1 MFGSAAGVE
10 APTSTQAEYTARGAQ
25 ARWHTTVVG
34 RGGSASTASILPP
47 EASCGAASQP
57 LQRFRLAHWQAL
69 GAVPAELPGAT
80 VARGYRL
87 AYGRPP
93 ARDPER
99 RASCAYSRREL
110 AEALAA
116 LGYRLPCRPAP
127 PPPADPLELIW
138 RAALLRLQLPSTR
151 LLLAHHGRLLQLRD
165 SASPLASPGELVAE
179 VAVRSMWWGL
189 AAGRVDLIGN
199 ALGEVLGRVVAVD
212 LLEAGR

>member
-1 MFGSAAGVE
+1 MFE
-10 APTSTQAEYTARGAQ
+10 EYGRPYTDREQ
-25 ARWHTTVVG
+25 PRWHTAPDQQQK
-34 RGGSASTASILPP
+34 ASGLTAPILPP
-47 EASCGAASQP
+47 EASCSAASQP

-69 GAVPAELPGAT
+69 GAVPAQLPGAT

-99 RASCAYSRREL
+99 RACCAYSRREL
-110 AEALAA
+110 TEALAA
-116 LGYRLPCRPAP
+116 LGYRLPRRPAP

-151 LLLAHHGRLLQLRD
+151 MLLAHHGRLLQLRD
-165 SASPLASPGELVAE
+165 SASPLASPGELEAE
-179 VAVRSMWWGL
+179 VAVRAMWWGL

-212 LLEAGR
+212 LVEAGR

>member
-1 MFGSAAGVE
+1 MLDRKSTGVE
-10 APTSTQAEYTARGAQ
+10 APAIGSHGKWSAIDLSTG
-25 ARWHTTVVG
+25 G
-34 RGGSASTASILPP
+34 RSAVAPILPP
-47 EASCGAASQP
+47 DASCGAASQP

-69 GAVPAELPGAT
+69 GAVPAQLPGAT

-151 LLLAHHGRLLQLRD
+151 MLLAHHGRLVQLRD

-179 VAVRSMWWGL
+179 VAVHSMWWGL